1 MMWRFTG
8 PTKAEKKKVMG
19 VLVGGIRLKAVFFM
33 RYIGVIYC
41 CRTIH
46 PKFEDRKPQPFYY
59 AYEWHKPGIWTKKV
73 GRAWFSFMKTEY
85 SAGKIGT
92 DGGALNSWELEPL
105 TSVAPE
111 LRWLES
117 WIQAEH
123 LHNLLPRFTGFP
135 YNWLGRP
142 YIWTELRDMTGH
154 IRDFEHPWILESE
167 GSPGTQ
173 STHRYREWLYM
184 NSPTRLGFSQY
195 TGWVPRGSILRG
207 KGLRTSSPKK
217 QGEAA

>member
-1 MMWRFTG
+1 M
-8 PTKAEKKKVMG
+8 
-19 VLVGGIRLKAVFFM
+19 VGGIRLKAVFFM

-41 CRTIH
+41 CGTIH

-73 GRAWFSFMKTEY
+73 GRAWFNFMKIED
-85 SAGKIGT
+85 SAGRIGT

-135 YNWLGRP
+135 YNWLGHP
-142 YIWTELRDMTGH
+142 YIWTELMDMTGH
-154 IRDFEHPWILESE
+154 IRDLNIHGFWNLRGVLEPSPLTDTENDCTWILPHVWASPSIEAGFLEEVFSE
-167 GSPGTQ
+167 
-173 STHRYREWLYM
+173 E
-184 NSPTRLGFSQY
+184 
-195 TGWVPRGSILRG
+195 
-207 KGLRTSSPKK
+207 K
-217 QGEAA
+217 A